1 MGPRRPR
8 YFPVVALR
16 HARLYFALDRD
27 RAAALAARLFMD
39 AHSKAFLFELLRTP
53 SPTGFEIAG
62 QRVWTKYVAKFADSV
77 ENDAYG
83 TAWATLKGKSK
94 KPKRVMIEAHADEI
108 GFIIKHITKE
118 GWLRL
123 DRVGG
128 SDTATA
134 RGRKLDILGDKRTV
148 RGIIGNTAIHLR
160 KDTLADEK
168 APKIHELYV
177 DVGASSDKEVAAL
190 GLRVGHPA
198 VYADAAEE
206 FGKDRVC
213 GRALDNRL
221 GGFIIAQV
229 LARLS
234 KNRSNATVIAVNAV
248 QEEIGGYG
256 AKMAAHRLMPDVAIV
271 LDVTHATDTPGI
283 EHAIHGE
290 VKLGGGPAITHGT
303 SNHPNVMKRIMS
315 VAAAK
320 KIPLQHESS
329 GRYSGTDTDV
339 IFDVREGIPSGLIS
353 YPLRY
358 MHSIVEMCQLSDV
371 EKTIELVTGFVES
384 IADGDEFGVKL

>member
-1 MGPRRPR
+1 
-8 YFPVVALR
+8 
-16 HARLYFALDRD
+16 
-27 RAAALAARLFMD
+27 MD
-39 AHSKAFLFELLRTP
+39 TNSKAFLFELLRTP
-53 SPTGFEIAG
+53 SPTGFETAG
-62 QRVWTKYVAKFADSV
+62 QRVWAKYVAKFADSV

-118 GWLRL
+118 GWLRI

-134 RGRKLDILGDKRTV
+134 RGRKLDILGDKGTV

-160 KDTLADEK
+160 KDSLADEK

-198 VYADAAEE
+198 VYSDSAEE
-206 FGKDRVC
+206 FGKDRIC

-229 LARLS
+229 IARLS
-234 KNRSNATVIAVNAV
+234 KKRANATIIAVNAV

-303 SNHPNVMKRIMS
+303 CNHPNVMKRIIS
-315 VAAAK
+315 IAAAK

-329 GRYSGTDTDV
+329 SRYSGTDTDV

-353 YPLRY
+353 FPLRY

-371 EKTIELVTGFVES
+371 EKTIDLVTGFVES
-384 IADGDEFGVKL
+384 ITDDDEFGVKL